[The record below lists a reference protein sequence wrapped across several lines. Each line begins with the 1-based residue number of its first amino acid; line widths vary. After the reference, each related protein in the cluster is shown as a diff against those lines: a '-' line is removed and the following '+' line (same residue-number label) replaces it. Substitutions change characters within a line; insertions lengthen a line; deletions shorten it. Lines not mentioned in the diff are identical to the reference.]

1 MVKEKVT
8 PKPEAQQ
15 EAEKQA
21 AAEVA
26 AAQAQAAQAQADAQ
40 KKAEEQQKEMQK
52 KAVKGMLWGALTGIV
67 SKLLAKVMNKISLSL
82 VLLVAVMS
90 VGAQTHLGKGRFNIG
105 APDNYNYGYGSYT
118 QLATSNIIYFA
129 KTDSFAF
136 AQNAWNYV
144 GARNTEIGPNCAHAI
159 DLFGWGSSGFL
170 NSAKPWAYNLSD
182 SQYAPYMK
190 KGSEFSGCSTCG
202 FVGPNSDL
210 YEYMGYDWSSMYYIQ
225 GENGYATLTAGE
237 WEYLLN
243 KRKNAK
249 LLKGFATV
257 NNVKGLILV
266 PDNWQVPYDIPF
278 TPEMWNE
285 DGYEGNIYTAEQ
297 WRWLEESGA
306 IFLPAAGG
314 RSYNASTS
322 TVTYTGD
329 NIGCYWT
336 SSASETSDTQAQNV
350 RFNGNVG
357 AAYVA
362 DVPRSYGESVRLRNR
377 YRVYNNYVKDID
389 ETVYLQLDKNGK
401 ATWNVTGYTFTKP
414 GVFYYTVLDAEKDG
428 SDYIDHRYRFIVT
441 DPYST
446 YHKVSI
452 ELVNIDKLTGSKW
465 DSKRIAPYVDLGEQA
480 NKAVNDTIEVKH
492 GTQFTIHFHSDF
504 FRSYRFSAP
513 GHTSNDFDSIYTH
526 EITGDFKVILYV
538 KARMLYVKGRPSE
551 DGGYGKGYGQ
561 GGYMNDGS
569 GELWPSPQIDLDD
582 YPDKYPADKWNVRY
596 VAKPATNGQFVGWVP
611 ELWLKEYGDEES
623 ALSVADYLKGYIEGQ
638 DGTDTKE
645 YQLLKKF
652 ENEEFNVTVAEIYDF
667 IELCGVT
674 TLSDKFQYL
683 IMHAVFEEKEETKYK
698 VTVSGDH
705 GNVYD
710 KNGHSGGCVQI
721 FSCKDKIFEYPA
733 GTKLS
738 LDINEIEDGYA
749 FDYWKVDGY
758 SAGTSLPLD
767 YTITKDATIEAI
779 FKEATPTTYTVF
791 IESAHGTVYDRNGE
805 TLSTYMGDP
814 CFYAEGTLSL
824 DIKDID
830 TGWEFD
836 HWEVDGTNVGS
847 DLPYSLT
854 PDQDYIVVKAVYQ
867 QAASDL
873 DESYVCDFTTAASKH
888 SAYNDSWTYDSDWTV
903 YGGANNSGQWA
914 YAKMGGKS
922 GTLATVNPVYV
933 VNKSAFDKEI
943 KGVKIYYK
951 SGSLGK
957 SGMDVT
963 SWGVK
968 VYSDATCSTLV
979 YTATSKD
986 LITGDDEYFIVYPAE
1001 GQTWSAGNYIQVY
1014 WDLVNTTSTNGIIW
1028 VNKIAWLTKP
1038 VVTDIENV
1046 QSSAV
1051 RSQKIIR
1058 DGQLFI
1064 IRDGKSY
1071 NAQGA
1076 EVR

>member
-1 MVKEKVT
+1 MRKNFSFLL
-8 PKPEAQQ
+8 
-15 EAEKQA
+15 
-21 AAEVA
+21 
-26 AAQAQAAQAQADAQ
+26 
-40 KKAEEQQKEMQK
+40 
-52 KAVKGMLWGALTGIV
+52 MLL
-67 SKLLAKVMNKISLSL
+67 M
-82 VLLVAVMS
+82 AVMS
-90 VGAQTHLGKGRFNIG
+90 VSGQTHLGKGRFNIG
-105 APDNYNYGYGSYT
+105 APEIYNYGYGSYT

-129 KTDSFAF
+129 ETDSFAF

-182 SQYAPYMK
+182 SQYAPYME
-190 KGSEFSGCSTCG
+190 KGSEFSGCSVCG
-202 FVGPNSDL
+202 FVGPNSNL
-210 YEYMGYDWSSMYYIQ
+210 YEYIGYDWSSMYDIQ

-314 RSYNASTS
+314 RSYNASTG

-329 NIGCYWT
+329 YMGCYWT

-362 DVPRSYGESVRLRNR
+362 DAPRSYGESVRLRKR
-377 YRVYNNYVKDID
+377 YRVDNNYVKDID

-401 ATWNVTGYTFTKP
+401 ATWAVTGYTFTKP

-441 DPYST
+441 DPYSA

-452 ELVNIDKLTGSKW
+452 ELVNIDKLSGSKW

-480 NKAVNDTIEVKH
+480 NKAVNDTIELKH

-611 ELWLKEYGDEES
+611 EQWIKEYGDEES

-638 DGTDTKE
+638 DGTDSKE

-652 ENEEFNVTVAEIYDF
+652 ENEEFNVTVDDIYDF

-674 TLSDKFQYL
+674 TLTDKFQYL

-698 VTVSGDH
+698 VEVNGEHGD
-705 GNVYD
+705 VYD
-710 KNGHSGGCVQI
+710 KNGHSAGCVLI
-721 FSCKDKIFEYPA
+721 YDCKNKIFEYPA

-738 LDINEIEDGYA
+738 LDIRDIDEDYE
-749 FDYWKVDGY
+749 FDYWEIDGTN
-758 SAGTSLPLD
+758 AGSDIPLV
-767 YTITKDATIEAI
+767 YTITKDASIEAI
-779 FKEATPTTYTVF
+779 FKKKSTPPVTPPV
-791 IESAHGTVYDRNGE
+791 SG
-805 TLSTYMGDP
+805 
-814 CFYAEGTLSL
+814 L
-824 DIKDID
+824 DD
-830 TGWEFD
+830 T
-836 HWEVDGTNVGS
+836 
-847 DLPYSLT
+847 
-854 PDQDYIVVKAVYQ
+854 
-867 QAASDL
+867 
-873 DESYVCDFTTAASKH
+873 YVCDFTTAVSKN
-888 SAYNDSWTYDSDWTV
+888 SNYTNSWTYDSDWTV
-903 YGGANNSGQWA
+903 FGGANNNGQWD

-922 GTLATVNPVYV
+922 GNLANANPVYV
-933 VNKSAFDKEI
+933 VNNTAFDKEI
-943 KGVKIYYK
+943 KGVKVYYR
-951 SGSLGK
+951 SGSLSK
-957 SGMDVT
+957 NGMDVNE
-963 SWGVK
+963 WGVK
-968 VYSDATCSTLV
+968 VYSDASCSTLL
-979 YTATSKD
+979 YTAASTD
-986 LITGDDEYFIVYPAE
+986 LITGDEESFTVYPGE
-1001 GQTWSAGNYIQVY
+1001 GQTWSPGNYIQVY
-1014 WDLVNTTSTNGIIW
+1014 WDLVNSTSTNGIIF
-1028 VNKIAWLTKP
+1028 VNKIAWQTSG
-1038 VVTDIENV
+1038 VGTGIESV
-1046 QSSAV
+1046 QPSAV

-1058 DGQLFI
+1058 DGQLYI
-1064 IRDGKSY
+1064 IRDGKTY

-1076 EVR
+1076 RVQ